1 MSYAKFKDLGENKE
15 LPTPPPNTS
24 NNNSSIRNSMVRQ
37 TPQPPSSQQ
46 TFSQGKDDSI
56 DIDIKSLEHLQNILR
71 NKRIVVIDYYSD
83 TCQPCKSMESR
94 YINIAKEYNQHRDV
108 MVVKE
113 NISLGIFDKSSIT
126 SVPTIEFYKD
136 GKKVHTINGA
146 RIDEIKN
153 KLAELVSTL

>member
-15 LPTPPPNTS
+15 MPTPPATG

-37 TPQPPSSQQ
+37 QQTRPQPPNNEKVEVGVE
-46 TFSQGKDDSI
+46 F
-56 DIDIKSLEHLQNILR
+56 DIDIKSLEHLQNILK

-94 YINIAKEYNQHRDV
+94 YLSIAREFNQHRDI
-108 MVVKE
+108 MIVKE
-113 NISLGIFDKSSIT
+113 NISLGIFDKNSIY

-136 GKKVHTINGA
+136 GKKVHSINGA
-146 RIDEIKN
+146 KIDEIRAKIE
-153 KLAELVSTL
+153 ELMSTL